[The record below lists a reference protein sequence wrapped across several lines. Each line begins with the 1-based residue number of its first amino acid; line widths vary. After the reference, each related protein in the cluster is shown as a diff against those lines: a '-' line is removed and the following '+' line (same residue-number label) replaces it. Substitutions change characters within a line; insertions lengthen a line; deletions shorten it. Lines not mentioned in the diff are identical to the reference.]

1 MQLFENEMIRIS
13 NIHSVIL
20 SDSEKVFSK
29 GPIRHFSKIQFHELI
44 FHLSGES
51 IAHFDDNVIYD
62 TPGSI
67 RYLPQGGGGG
77 EYWVE
82 NLSPSLCVDIFFE
95 TEDSMPTEA
104 LSLKNMDSLKP
115 LFEKIYQVWNKKS
128 IGYYAE
134 CMSILYE
141 IIRKLQR
148 YNHRQYKGNVT
159 DKIRPSLDYMMAHFS
174 ESNFNFSE
182 MGAQSGLSYDY
193 FKELFVKEY
202 GMPPIRYLTHLRL
215 TKAKELLLT
224 GRYSVT
230 EIAELCGYENVY
242 YFSNVFKKHVGVSP
256 KQYRE

>member
-1 MQLFENEMIRIS
+1 MQLFEYELTRIS

-20 SDSEKVFSK
+20 SDSKNVFLK
-29 GPIRHFSKIQFHELI
+29 DPVRHFSQIQFHELI

-51 IAHFDDNVIYD
+51 IAHFDGKVIYD

-67 RYLPQGGGGG
+67 RYLPQGGGA

-128 IGYYAE
+128 TGYYAE

-148 YNHRQYKGNVT
+148 HNHRQYKGKVT
-159 DKIRPSLDYMMAHFS
+159 DKVRPSLDYMMAHFS
-174 ESNFNFSE
+174 EPNFDFQE

-202 GMPPIRYLTHLRL
+202 GMPPVRYLTHLRL
-215 TKAKELLLT
+215 NKAKELLLT
-224 GRYSVT
+224 GWYSVT
-230 EIAELCGYENVY
+230 EIAYLCGFENVY
-242 YFSNVFKKHVGVSP
+242 YFSNVFKKHMGVSP
-256 KQYRE
+256 KQYRG